1 MRHKVYHSG
10 YAVNELSNVAMREHR
25 LGVGVP
31 EALRWRGRPGRAE
44 VEFGLFCFGLV
55 CGVRGDTVVASMAT
69 FAVLGTFDT
78 KREDHRTVADR
89 TQEHRHSMQFFQGPK
104 LASEKLP
111 LAMFGVS
118 DEGTLART
126 RCEARVET

>member
-1 MRHKVYHSG
+1 
-10 YAVNELSNVAMREHR
+10 
-25 LGVGVP
+25 
-31 EALRWRGRPGRAE
+31 
-44 VEFGLFCFGLV
+44 
-55 CGVRGDTVVASMAT
+55 MAT

-78 KREDHRTVADR
+78 KRDDHRTVADR

-126 RCEARVET
+126 RCEARVKTLMNSASHAQRSNV

>member
-1 MRHKVYHSG
+1 
-10 YAVNELSNVAMREHR
+10 
-25 LGVGVP
+25 
-31 EALRWRGRPGRAE
+31 
-44 VEFGLFCFGLV
+44 
-55 CGVRGDTVVASMAT
+55 MAT

-111 LAMFGVS
+111 LSMLGVS
-118 DEGTLART
+118 DEGTLSRT
-126 RCEARVET
+126 RRKVRLET